1 MLGLLPATIDTPMN
15 RKYMSDADFSS
26 WTKVRERDEA
36 FHAYVYSASECSPY
50 PNHFPYVVQVEDI
63 AAKILEWSETP
74 TTSRPASGH
83 LVTVFTQN
91 NKNAWEDVGN
101 PFL

>member
-1 MLGLLPATIDTPMN
+1 MQLSMRMYTQP
-15 RKYMSDADFSS
+15 
-26 WTKVRERDEA
+26 V
-36 FHAYVYSASECSPY
+36 SAHRILITS
-50 PNHFPYVVQVEDI
+50 PYVVQVEDI

-74 TTSRPASGH
+74 VVSRPASGH
-83 LVTVFTQN
+83 LVTVLTQN